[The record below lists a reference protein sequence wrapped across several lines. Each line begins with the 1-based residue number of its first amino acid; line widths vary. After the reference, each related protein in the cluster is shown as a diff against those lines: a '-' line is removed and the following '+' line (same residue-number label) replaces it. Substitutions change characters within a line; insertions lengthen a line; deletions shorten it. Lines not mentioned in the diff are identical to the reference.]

1 MLSEKLGHDGFRE
14 DIRVQ
19 KVVFLLVLG
28 VLLAALI
35 GLNQAAANW
44 HYVLRAEPG
53 QVLYTAT
60 FDAFLDDW
68 EQYEGRL
75 EAQIS
80 DGLLRINAE
89 TANSGPYSVAKPY
102 FDDFDLRVQ
111 GKAVEGDPTNGY
123 GVIFRLQDK
132 GNRSVDDDSY
142 YLFLVSSDGYYKLE
156 RVIDGEAK
164 EISLWIASPV
174 VNQGIGAMNALRVT
188 AQGDQFQFF
197 VNDQQVELC
206 LPENPDGFSTLD
218 GSGNCMGN
226 MTTTWVDDTI
236 ASGQVGMVVMTLDAP
251 GFAVE
256 FDNMLIIGPDQQ

>member
-1 MLSEKLGHDGFRE
+1 M
-14 DIRVQ
+14 IR
-19 KVVFLLVLG
+19 
-28 VLLAALI
+28 
-35 GLNQAAANW
+35 
-44 HYVLRAEPG
+44 
-53 QVLYTAT
+53 
-60 FDAFLDDW
+60 

-80 DGLLRINAE
+80 DSTLRINAE

-111 GKAVEGDPTNGY
+111 GKAVDGDPTNGY

-132 GNRSVDDDSY
+132 GNRLVDDDSD

-164 EISLWIASPV
+164 EISLWIPSPV

-206 LPENPDGFSTLD
+206 LPKTPMDLEHS
-218 GSGNCMGN
+218 
-226 MTTTWVDDTI
+226 
-236 ASGQVGMVVMTLDAP
+236 MVLAIVW
-251 GFAVE
+251 AV
-256 FDNMLIIGPDQQ
+256 